1 GSAGVSRRLQGAQL
15 PEEPLADHKRSEGQL
30 ETGERLDS
38 DQMEE
43 MSPSQRHVSIL
54 HLSVLQIHPVP
65 KGWTGTLQR
74 YAQSTDRPPVSTCC
88 PLLERLEPPLA
99 GRRRKATSSFVMSQT
114 SSLTEPDLSDKD
126 LKDSG
131 LKQLSA
137 RLKNPESKPS
147 WAGLRESSGSEEP
160 LRSRSDQRGGSLGCP
175 PSGAAVDV
183 KSSTLSS
190 VTSLLCVIS
199 SLQGR
204 KSTAE
209 AGQKAWMT
217 CGAGEERTIPALERS
232 DLI

>member
-1 GSAGVSRRLQGAQL
+1 MWK
-15 PEEPLADHKRSEGQL
+15 EP
-30 ETGERLDS
+30 
-38 DQMEE
+38 
-43 MSPSQRHVSIL
+43 
-54 HLSVLQIHPVP
+54 VL
-65 KGWTGTLQR
+65 G
-74 YAQSTDRPPVSTCC
+74 
-88 PLLERLEPPLA
+88 
-99 GRRRKATSSFVMSQT
+99 
-114 SSLTEPDLSDKD
+114 SSLPSSIHSLSPKQRQFSLVQNLTDLLRDTSD
-126 LKDSG
+126 
-131 LKQLSA
+131 A
-137 RLKNPESKPS
+137 ES

-217 CGAGEERTIPALERS
+217 CGAGEERTIPALERLRP
-232 DLI
+232 DLMPDEMVALSQTFRNRVDLQDRQMKDGDVSLTLKDVTVNDTGTYQSRVSETQERNREMFKKPPSPSIWT